1 MYWRPQYPLLLIPL
15 LLAGPGAID
24 ALHEPALR
32 TRLDVRR
39 AADFLMGRGTPSAS
53 SATSAA
59 TVAPPVSYA
68 PWTSWK
74 SDVIPE
80 TTANNPADVV
90 AEAAV
95 ILKEAVIVGQEA
107 VVGDDAG
114 EEEEEGEEATRKI
127 ETDAVSTSLPIE
139 KDENGKE
146 EYQTQPQWDRQEE
159 KNINVQ
165 IMEED
170 SGELMSEQMK
180 RLEVLLMSI
189 EPRIP
194 RDRTTS
200 YAGRESNLVSSS
212 SISRPSGV
220 EEAARNSE
228 FPEYNPPA
236 GVDESAL
243 EATLRRFGLPYP
255 PLQSEYASAPPG
267 MGLVVDELLLA
278 VAGSNRGIDMTNE
291 ERTRVAELICTLE
304 GTWTGNDAFAP
315 PYVDYLFRNGE
326 VVYVGQASSDKA
338 NAAVSCVK

>member
-1 MYWRPQYPLLLIPL
+1 MNARLLIPL
-15 LLAGPGAID
+15 LLAGPSAID
-24 ALHEPALR
+24 ALQEQALR

-74 SDVIPE
+74 SEVIPE
-80 TTANNPADVV
+80 TTADDPASVL
-90 AEAAV
+90 AEATAILNDAV
-95 ILKEAVIVGQEA
+95 IIGQEA
-107 VVGDDAG
+107 VVGDEAG

-146 EYQTQPQWDRQEE
+146 EHQTQPQQERQEE

-165 IMEED
+165 IMEEV
-170 SGELMSEQMK
+170 SCEPMSEQMK

-189 EPRIP
+189 EPRVP
-194 RDRTTS
+194 RVRTTS
-200 YAGRESNLVSSS
+200 YAGRESILVSSS
-212 SISRPSGV
+212 SISKPLGV
-220 EEAARNSE
+220 EEAAPSSE
-228 FPEYNPPA
+228 SPEYSPLA

-267 MGLVVDELLLA
+267 MGPLVDELLLA

-338 NAAVSCVK
+338 NAAVSRVK